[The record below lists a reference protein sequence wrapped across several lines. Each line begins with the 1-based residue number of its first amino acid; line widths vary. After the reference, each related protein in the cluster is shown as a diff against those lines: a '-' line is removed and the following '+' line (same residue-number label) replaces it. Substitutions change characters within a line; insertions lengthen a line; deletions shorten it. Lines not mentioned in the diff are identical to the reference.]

1 MAFTAE
7 EVFALHPGI
16 RFAGLATRKGQMVFS
31 KMRPGVVSYHPEPT
45 RTATIEIQGQYMI
58 EMAEKKYWAGTLEHI
73 TVSFEKYVH
82 LFIPLKKHIAEIT
95 LEKDVPPESYR
106 KICSAIQALE

>member
-16 RFAGLATRKGQMVFS
+16 RFAGLATRNGQVVFS
-31 KMRPGVVSYHPEPT
+31 KMRPEMVSYHPEPS
-45 RTATIEIQGQYMI
+45 RTVTVEIQGQYLI
-58 EMAEKKYWAGTLEHI
+58 EMAEKKFWAGALEHI
-73 TVSFEKYVH
+73 AISFEKYVH
-82 LFIPLKKHIAEIT
+82 LFIPLKNHIAEIT
-95 LEKDVPPESYR
+95 VEKEVPSESYR